1 MKLNIKSLLTG
12 TTLVVASASNINAVP
27 PKGIKLID
35 GATITHP
42 VFGEMKVISHDEDI
56 KYYNEHC
63 RYSVVKDF
71 MKYVVDVDSWED
83 SNVSSKDV
91 QTILRNCVA
100 NTRAGKAMLK
110 VITANYMREYDR
122 IKQFCE
128 KHKAQLETFYEFSKT
143 EEGKV

>member
-56 KYYNEHC
+56 KYY
-63 RYSVVKDF
+63 KDYCDNHRSF
-71 MKYVVDVDSWED
+71 E
-83 SNVSSKDV
+83 N
-91 QTILRNCVA
+91 
-100 NTRAGKAMLK
+100 
-110 VITANYMREYDR
+110 DR
-122 IKQFCE
+122 VHISIDIIESTYKKCT
-128 KHKAQLETFYEFSKT
+128 LENDFL
-143 EEGKV
+143 